1 MSYSC
6 PLVRSVAV
14 RRRAVRFLV
23 VLSTTLLTTAAWAQV
38 GPDLSVTKVDTPD
51 PVFAGAEVTYT
62 ITLTNAGPGAASN
75 VTVTDGLPAQS
86 TFVSFTAPAGF
97 MVTTPP
103 VGSSGA
109 VMASTASFAE
119 GTAMFT
125 LVVRANPNL
134 GTGATISNT
143 VSLSTVSDST
153 PDNNS
158 HTEQTSIVTSAD
170 LSVTKTDTP
179 DPVVAGTN
187 LTYTLTVANAG
198 PSNSQNASLMDP
210 LPANTTFVSA
220 AQTSGPAFTLFTP
233 PPGGTGT
240 FSASIAPFPTGE
252 TATFTLVVAV
262 DPDAPAGVP
271 IVNTA
276 TINSPVTTDFDLS
289 DNSATEETVVTAQ
302 ADLAV
307 TKADSPDPVDAGAEL
322 AYLLTVTNDG
332 TSDAQAVTL
341 TDPLPPGTT
350 FVSAAQTAGPTFA
363 LTTPPVGGTGTFSA
377 TIASFAAGATATF
390 SLVVEVAAATPD
402 ATVLSNTAT
411 IASTTT
417 DPGLADN
424 ADTETTSV
432 IGAPAP
438 EAIIPTLSETM
449 LLLLAA
455 ALAVAGLKALGA
467 R

>member
-1 MSYSC
+1 
-6 PLVRSVAV
+6 VI
-14 RRRAVRFLV
+14 
-23 VLSTTLLTTAAWAQV
+23 
-38 GPDLSVTKVDTPD
+38 
-51 PVFAGAEVTYT
+51 AGGEVTYT

-86 TFVSFTAPAGF
+86 TFVSFSAPAGF
-97 MVTTPP
+97 TVTTPP
-103 VGSSGA
+103 VGSSGT
-109 VMASTASFAE
+109 VMASTPSFAE

-125 LVVRANPNL
+125 LVVRFNPNL
-134 GTGATISNT
+134 GNGAMIFNT

-153 PDNNS
+153 PGNNS
-158 HTEQTSIVTSAD
+158 HTEQTAVVTSAD
-170 LSVTKTDTP
+170 LSVTKTDSP

-271 IVNTA
+271 IGNTA
-276 TINSPVTTDFDLS
+276 TINSVVTTDPELA
-289 DNSATEETVVTAQ
+289 DNSATEATAVTAE

-307 TKADSPDPVDAGAEL
+307 TKTDSPDPVAAGGEL
-322 AYLLTVTNDG
+322 TFLLTVTNDG
-332 TSDAQAVTL
+332 TSDAQDVTL

-350 FVSAAQTAGPTFA
+350 FVSAEQTAGPTFTLA
-363 LTTPPVGGTGTFSA
+363 TPPVGGTGTFSA
-377 TIASFAAGATATF
+377 TVASFPAGATATF

-411 IASTTT
+411 VASTTT
-417 DPGLADN
+417 DPVPADN
-424 ADTETTSV
+424 GDTETTSV
-432 IGAPAP
+432 TGAPAP
-438 EAIIPTLSETM
+438 EEIIPTLSETM

-455 ALAVAGLKALGA
+455 MLAVAGLMAIRA